1 MAEIDVT
8 VILLIIVLGFL
19 AAFIDAVVGGGGL
32 IAIPALLAT
41 GISPATALGTNK
53 LASSFGSLTSSL
65 RFLRARHVDFKMV
78 MKLFLISFIFS
89 VLGALTAVYT
99 PGEVLKPLVLAML
112 FIVLIYTLLK
122 KDWGEVERHAVFT
135 PRKIILLIIFVVLIG
150 FYDGFMGGGTG
161 SFLMFLMLF
170 TGFDF
175 LRSAGNAKV
184 LNFASNIGALILF
197 IVMGEVNYTY
207 GLIMGASMILGSYAG
222 AHMAITKGSGY
233 VKGLFI
239 IVTAVLIIKNL
250 YDFLQA

>member
-1 MAEIDVT
+1 MTEIDVT

-65 RFLRARHVDFKMV
+65 RFLRARHVDLKMV
-78 MKLFLISFIFS
+78 MKLFPISFIFS
-89 VLGALTAVYT
+89 ILGALSAVYT

-122 KDWGEVERHAVFT
+122 KDWGEVERRAVFT
-135 PRKIILLIIFVVLIG
+135 TRKIILLIIFVVLIG

>member
-1 MAEIDVT
+1 MAEVDVS

-78 MKLFLISFIFS
+78 MKLSPISFIFS
-89 VLGALTAVYT
+89 ILGALTAVYT